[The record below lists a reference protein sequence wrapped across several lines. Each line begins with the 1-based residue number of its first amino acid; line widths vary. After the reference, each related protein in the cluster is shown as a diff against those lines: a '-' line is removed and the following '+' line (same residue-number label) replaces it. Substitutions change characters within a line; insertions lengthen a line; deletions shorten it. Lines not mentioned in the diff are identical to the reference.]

1 MKHEQRSAEM
11 KYCIKVNYMYRKAEK
26 LRMSK

>member
-1 MKHEQRSAEM
+1 MKTEPAALRDSDPADIR
-11 KYCIKVNYMYRKAEK
+11 YGSKAEK

>member
-1 MKHEQRSAEM
+1 MKTEPAALRDFDPADIRYGS
-11 KYCIKVNYMYRKAEK
+11 KAEK